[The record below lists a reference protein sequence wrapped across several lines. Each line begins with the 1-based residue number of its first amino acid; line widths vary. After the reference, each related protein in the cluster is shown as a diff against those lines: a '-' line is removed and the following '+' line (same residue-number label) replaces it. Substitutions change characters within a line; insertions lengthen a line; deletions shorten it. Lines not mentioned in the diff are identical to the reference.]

1 MKRTATLW
9 VSFLFFGL
17 LNLVTSTEVHAQID
31 KSLSVQ
37 GLLKKASGVAV
48 NDGTYSITFKLYD
61 QATGGTP
68 LWTDVL
74 PTEVVSGIYSA
85 TLGRTGNTLDAL
97 PFDQMYYLGVTV
109 GSTEIMPRTPLTS
122 APYSLSL
129 VGTTNKFPSS
139 GAVRA
144 DSARVVTNLVVGTD
158 FPTTHT
164 VVALGGYLA
173 RGGTPGLNGANNNGY
188 AFDGNSGDKDSG
200 LFSTVEG
207 RVSLYVNNAEVLAAT
222 PGAAT
227 VGGSLSAN
235 NVAINSTGSVSYNG
249 QGGWRLVETNY
260 FEGGDDNDWQY
271 SNPDPSS
278 SAGAWKNAVAGSAT
292 TVNYNDIAGWVI
304 KPGNND
310 QVFKKQFNPGG
321 SFTYIKVVFKYFAI
335 GNWDHGDGASA
346 GFAAFSNNANGSD
359 IRIGWDWHPQHHSNT
374 HNYNNDLF
382 RAASSFDPNPANVSD
397 QWTTGEMIGRH
408 SGPFWVFFGYA
419 NNENTV
425 GGDNENFA
433 VGGIEIWVK

>member
-1 MKRTATLW
+1 MKRTSTCW
-9 VSFLFFGL
+9 GSFLLFGFL
-17 LNLVTSTEVHAQID
+17 ILAASTVHAQID
-31 KSLSVQ
+31 KRLSVQ

-61 QATGGTP
+61 QETGGTA
-68 LWTDVL
+68 LWSDVL

-85 TLGRTGNTLDAL
+85 TLGRAGNTLDAL
-97 PFDQMYYLGVTV
+97 PFDQMYYLGVSV
-109 GSTEIMPRTPLTS
+109 GSSSEILPRTPLTS

-144 DSARVVTNLVVGTD
+144 DSVRVVTNLVIGKD

-164 VVALGGYLA
+164 IVALGGYLA
-173 RGGTPGLNGANNNGY
+173 RGGTPGANGVNNNGY

-200 LFSTVEG
+200 LFSTSDG
-207 RVSLYVNNAEVLAAT
+207 KVSLYANNAEVLAAT

-227 VGGSLSAN
+227 AAGSLSTN
-235 NVAINSTGSVSYNG
+235 SLAINSNGNVSYNG
-249 QGGWRLVETNY
+249 QGTWRLVETNY
-260 FEGGDDNDWQY
+260 FEGGDDNGWQY

-292 TVNYNDIAGWVI
+292 PVNYGDAAGWVI
-304 KPGNND
+304 RPGNND

-321 SFTYIKVVFKYFAI
+321 SFNHIKVVFKFFAI
-335 GNWDHGDGASA
+335 GNWDHGDAASA
-346 GFAAFSNNANGSD
+346 GFAAFSNNSSGSD
-359 IRIGWDWHPQHHSNT
+359 IRIGWDWHPQYHSGT
-374 HNYNNDLF
+374 HNYNNDTF
-382 RAASSFDPNPANVSD
+382 RAASNFDSTPANVSD
-397 QWTTGEMIGRH
+397 QWTTGEIIGRH
-408 SGPFWVFFGYA
+408 SGAFWLFFGYA
-419 NNENTV
+419 NNENAD
-425 GGDNENFA
+425 GENFA

>member
-31 KSLSVQ
+31 KRLSVQ

-48 NDGTYSITFKLYD
+48 NDGMYTITFKLYD
-61 QATGGTP
+61 QATGGTA
-68 LWTDVL
+68 LWSDVL
-74 PTEVVSGIYSA
+74 PTEVSSGIYSA

-109 GSTEIMPRTPLTS
+109 GSTELTPRTPLTS
-122 APYSLSL
+122 APYALSL

-139 GAVRA
+139 GAIRA
-144 DSARVVTNLVVGTD
+144 DSARVATNLAVGTD

-164 VVALGGYLA
+164 VVVTGGFLA
-173 RGGTPGLNGANNNGY
+173 RGGTPGANGVNNNGY
-188 AFDGNSGDKDSG
+188 AFEGNSGDKDSG
-200 LFSTVEG
+200 LFSTADG
-207 RVSLYVNNAEVLAAT
+207 KVSLYANNAEVLAAT

-227 VGGSLSAN
+227 TTGSLSAN
-235 NVAINSTGSVSYNG
+235 SVAINSTGNVSYNG
-249 QGGWRLVETNY
+249 QGTWRLVAADY
-260 FEGGDDNDWQY
+260 FEAGDNNDWQY

-278 SAGAWKNAVAGSAT
+278 SAGAWKNAVAGDAT
-292 TVNYNDIAGWVI
+292 AVNYNDIAGWVI
-304 KPGNND
+304 RPGNND

-321 SFTYIKVVFKYFAI
+321 SFNYIKVVFKFFAI

-346 GFAAFSNNANGSD
+346 GFAAFSNNSSGSD
-359 IRIGWDWHPQHHSNT
+359 IRIGWDWHPQYHSGT
-374 HNYNNDLF
+374 HNYNNDPF
-382 RAASSFDPNPANVSD
+382 RAASSFDPTPNNYSD

-419 NNENTV
+419 NNENAD
-425 GGDNENFA
+425 GENFA

>member
-1 MKRTATLW
+1 MKKTVTRW
-9 VSFLFFGL
+9 VSFLSLGILIFASFSA
-17 LNLVTSTEVHAQID
+17 VAQID
-31 KSLSVQ
+31 KKLSVQ

-48 NDGTYSITFKLYD
+48 DDGTYSITFKLYD
-61 QATGGTP
+61 QETGGTA
-68 LWTDVL
+68 LWSDVL

-109 GSTEIMPRTPLTS
+109 GSSSEILPRTPLTS

-129 VGTTNKFPSS
+129 VGTTNRFPSS

-144 DSARVVTNLVVGTD
+144 DSARVVTNLVIGKD

-164 VVALGGYLA
+164 LVALGGYLA
-173 RGGTPGLNGANNNGY
+173 RGGTPGANGANNNGY

-200 LFSTVEG
+200 LNSTSDG
-207 RVSLYVNNAEVLAAT
+207 RVSLYANNAEVLATT

-227 VGGSLSAN
+227 VAGNVSTNS
-235 NVAINSTGSVSYNG
+235 VAINSTGNVSYNG
-249 QGGWRLVETNY
+249 QGNWRLVAADY
-260 FEGGDDNDWQY
+260 FEGGNDNGWQY

-278 SAGAWKNAVAGSAT
+278 SAGAWKNATAGSAT
-292 TVNYNDIAGWVI
+292 TVNYGDIAGWVI

-321 SFTYIKVVFKYFAI
+321 SFNYVKVVFKYFAI
-335 GNWDHGDGASA
+335 GNWDQGDAASA
-346 GFAAFSNNANGSD
+346 GFAAFSNNPNGSD

-374 HNYNNDLF
+374 YNYDNDPF
-382 RAASSFDPNPANVSD
+382 RTASSFDPTPANTSD

-433 VGGIEIWVK
+433 VGSIEIWVK